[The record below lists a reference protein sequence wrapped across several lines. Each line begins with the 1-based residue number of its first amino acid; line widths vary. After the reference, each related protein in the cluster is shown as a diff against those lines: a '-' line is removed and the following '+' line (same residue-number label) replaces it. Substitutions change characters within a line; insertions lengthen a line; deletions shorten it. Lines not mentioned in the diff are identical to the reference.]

1 MEADREVW
9 AIELKASRQ
18 AHPSDLRGLRS
29 FADFAGKK
37 HRSLLLYLGNEPRRI
52 DGLMATA
59 LTYILFFVAIP
70 LWGLV

>member
-52 DGLMATA
+52 DGVEVLPWQEGLRAMA
-59 LTYILFFVAIP
+59 L
-70 LWGLV
+70 